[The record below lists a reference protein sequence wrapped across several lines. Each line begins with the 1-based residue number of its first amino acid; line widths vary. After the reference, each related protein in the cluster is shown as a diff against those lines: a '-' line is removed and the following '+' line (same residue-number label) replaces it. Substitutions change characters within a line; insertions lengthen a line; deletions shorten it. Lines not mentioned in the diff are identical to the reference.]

1 MKKSEGRWRDLQ
13 DAIKVAYIKTTGAP
27 KREESDKQ
35 EENLFKEM
43 SKKQPKLERKETSR
57 SRKPRKFQKKRA
69 EVNPKR
75 STLRHYIKLPKAE
88 DKKRLLKVNREDK
101 LVSYNGTPKRLSEDF
116 FLAET
121 LWAKRKWND
130 KFKTLREKKKGQP
143 RKLYPVKV
151 SFRTERKI
159 KHFPDK
165 QTKAEGVLHHY
176 TGPIRK
182 V

>member
-1 MKKSEGRWRDLQ
+1 MSKTNTRMKKSEGRWRDLQ

-57 SRKPRKFQKKRA
+57 SRKPRKFQKKRE

-130 KFKTLREKKKGQP
+130 KFKTLREKKKVNQE
-143 RKLYPVKV
+143 
-151 SFRTERKI
+151 SST
-159 KHFPDK
+159 
-165 QTKAEGVLHHY
+165 Q
-176 TGPIRK
+176 
-182 V
+182 